1 MSMYVRIK
9 QFKTTIF
16 LHCDPIDTVLQ
27 LKERINQLLN
37 IPENHQRLYA
47 AVGDDE
53 LPNEG
58 TLEDL
63 KIENDAVLY
72 LTRFNE
78 ESQTWENINIPQP
91 ASEYEDQNE
100 EED

>member
-1 MSMYVRIK
+1 MYVRIK

-27 LKERINQLLN
+27 LKERIKQLLN
-37 IPENHQRLYA
+37 ISEEHQRLYA
-47 AVGDDE
+47 VVGDDE
-53 LPNEG
+53 LQNDA
-58 TLEDL
+58 TLEEL
-63 KIENDAVLY
+63 KIANDAVLY

-91 ASEYEDQNE
+91 ASDYDDQNE